1 VCVQEKEKNHR
12 LFEIVVQKD
21 RHGDTRHDDGN
32 NSCLILL
39 FQGGGGEKNRVTSK
53 EEKKQKLVFSSVDDV
68 TSVSP
73 HLPSLPFQMK
83 TLNKQ

>member
-53 EEKKQKLVFSSVDDV
+53 EEKKSKNLFFPQW
-68 TSVSP
+68 T
-73 HLPSLPFQMK
+73 
-83 TLNKQ
+83 T